1 MIRALIIVVN
11 LVIVMVV
18 RLFVASPFAEVK
30 APASVK
36 AGESFLVEVKI
47 MTNEEKDFMRYSMEF
62 PQGWLVEKVE
72 TAGSTFKYEK
82 QTVKF
87 LWSRVGDVKEL
98 NISYRVTPP
107 ATASG
112 EFVMNCKLSHTVDNL
127 PANIPLAPMTITVTP
142 ATAVV
147 AKVVADSTAKP
158 AVIISIERFVPIS
171 EVGEEFVVSLVINKD
186 DLTSFGKIEDT
197 LPAGFKAKV
206 IKADGADFKF
216 ENGVVKFSWFV
227 MPAKHVLN
235 VQYRVTVDEGTYG
248 DQSIGGHFSYVENET
263 GKLIPITPSVVKL
276 KPAPVVIKEEP
287 VVTKEEPVITKE
299 EPIVIKEEPVVT
311 KEEPV
316 VTKEEP
322 VVIKEEPVVI
332 KEEPVVTKEEPVI
345 KKEEPVVTK
354 EEPVVKKE
362 ESVVTK
368 EEPVAKSGAQ
378 GVSYSVQIGAFTRM
392 LSVSYFIEKFK
403 LTSTVNAEQHN
414 GLNKYTTG
422 IFSSYQQAR
431 DNRNQVHTTGIS
443 DAFVIAY
450 NNGKRI
456 TVQEALMITSQKWIQ

>member
-11 LVIVMVV
+11 LVIVMMV
-18 RLFVASPFAEVK
+18 RLFVASPSAEVK
-30 APASVK
+30 APASVI
-36 AGESFLVEVKI
+36 AGESFVVEVSI
-47 MTNEEKDFMRYSMEF
+47 ATNGETDFVRYSMEF
-62 PQGWLVEKVE
+62 PQGWLVEKIE

-87 LWSRVGDVKEL
+87 LWSRVGVVKEL

-127 PANIPLAPMTITVTP
+127 PANIQLTPMAITVTP
-142 ATAVV
+142 ATPAV

-158 AVIISIERFVPIS
+158 PVVISVDRFVP
-171 EVGEEFVVSLVINKD
+171 EKEAGEEFVVSLVINKD
-186 DLTSFGKIEDT
+186 DLTSFGKVEDT
-197 LPAGFKAKV
+197 LPSGFTAKV

-235 VQYRVTVDEGTYG
+235 VQYRVTVAPGVYG
-248 DQSIGGHFSYVENET
+248 NQSIGGHFSYVENET
-263 GKLIPITPSVVKL
+263 GKLILVAPSIVKL
-276 KPAPVVIKEEP
+276 KAA
-287 VVTKEEPVITKE
+287 
-299 EPIVIKEEPVVT
+299 
-311 KEEPV
+311 PV

-322 VVIKEEPVVI
+322 VVIKEEPLVI
-332 KEEPVVTKEEPVI
+332 KEEPIVI
-345 KKEEPVVTK
+345 K

-362 ESVVTK
+362 EPVVIK
-368 EEPVAKSGAQ
+368 EEPVVKKEEPVVLKEEPVVKKEVPVVIKGEPIANTAAHGINF
-378 GVSYSVQIGAFTRM
+378 SVQIAAFTRRIP
-392 LSVSYFIEKFK
+392 VSYFTETFH
-403 LTSTVNAEQHN
+403 LSATVNAEMHN

-422 IFSSYQQAR
+422 SFPTYQAAH
-431 DNRNQVHTTGIS
+431 DNRNQVRTNGII

>member
-18 RLFVASPFAEVK
+18 KLFVADPFAEIK

-36 AGESFLVEVKI
+36 PGESFLVEVKI
-47 MTNEEKDFMRYSMEF
+47 LTNEENDFMRFSMEF

-87 LWSRVGDVKEL
+87 LWSRVGEVEEL

-107 ATASG
+107 LTASG
-112 EFVMNCKLSHTVDNL
+112 EFVMNCKLAHTVDNL
-127 PANIPLAPMTITVTP
+127 PANIQLPPMTITVIP
-142 ATAVV
+142 ATATVT
-147 AKVVADSTAKP
+147 KVVADSTAKP
-158 AVIISIERFVPIS
+158 PVAISIERFVPTS

-186 DLTSFGKIEDT
+186 DLTSFGKVEDT
-197 LPAGFKAKV
+197 LPAGFTAKV

-235 VQYRVTVDEGTYG
+235 VQYRVTVDAGTYG

-276 KPAPVVIKEEP
+276 KPAPLVTKEEP
-287 VVTKEEPVITKE
+287 VVTKEEPVVKKEEPVVTKE
-299 EPIVIKEEPVVT
+299 EPVVKKEEPVVTKEEPVVKKEEPVVT

-322 VVIKEEPVVI
+322 VV
-332 KEEPVVTKEEPVI
+332 

-354 EEPVVKKE
+354 EEPI
-362 ESVVTK
+362 
-368 EEPVAKSGAQ
+368 AKSGAQ
-378 GVSYSVQIGAFTRM
+378 GVSYSVQIGAFKRM
-392 LSVSYFIEKFK
+392 LPVSYFTEKFK
-403 LTSTVNAEQHN
+403 LTSTVNAEQNN

-422 IFSSYQQAR
+422 IFSSYQEAH
-431 DNRNQVHTTGIS
+431 DNRNQVRTTGIS

>member
-11 LVIVMVV
+11 LVILMVV
-18 RLFVASPFAEVK
+18 KLFVASPYAEVK
-30 APASVK
+30 APSTVK

-47 MTNEEKDFMRYSMEF
+47 ATNDETDFMRYSMEF
-62 PQGWLVEKVE
+62 PEGWLVEKVE

-82 QTVKF
+82 HTVKF
-87 LWSRVGDVKEL
+87 LWSRVGEVKEL

-107 ATASG
+107 VTVSG
-112 EFVMNCKLSHTVDNL
+112 EFTMNCKLSHTVDNL
-127 PANIPLAPMTITVTP
+127 PANIALQPMIIDVTENSGG
-142 ATAVV
+142 TQ
-147 AKVVADSTAKP
+147 KVVADSTAKP
-158 AVIISIERFVPIS
+158 PVSIGIDRFVPTK

-197 LPAGFKAKV
+197 LPSGFTATS
-206 IKADGADFKF
+206 IKTDGADFKF

-235 VQYRVTVDEGTYG
+235 VQYRVTVDPSVSG
-248 DQSIGGHFSYVENET
+248 DQTIVGHFSYIENET
-263 GKLIPITPSVVKL
+263 GKLIAI
-276 KPAPVVIKEEP
+276 PASVIKGKEQP
-287 VVTKEEPVITKE
+287 IVTKEEPIVIIEVPVITKE
-299 EPIVIKEEPVVT
+299 EPIVTKEEPAVTKEEPVVT

-322 VVIKEEPVVI
+322 IVA

-345 KKEEPVVTK
+345 LKEEPLVTR
-354 EEPVVKKE
+354 
-362 ESVVTK
+362 
-368 EEPVAKSGAQ
+368 EEPVAKAAAA
-378 GVSYSVQIGAFTRM
+378 GVTYSVQVGAYRRM
-392 LSVSYFIEKFK
+392 LAVSYFREAFSFK
-403 LTSTVNAEQHN
+403 AIVNAEQHE

-422 IFSSYQQAR
+422 IFNSYHAAR
-431 DNRNQVHTTGIS
+431 DNRNEVRTIGIF